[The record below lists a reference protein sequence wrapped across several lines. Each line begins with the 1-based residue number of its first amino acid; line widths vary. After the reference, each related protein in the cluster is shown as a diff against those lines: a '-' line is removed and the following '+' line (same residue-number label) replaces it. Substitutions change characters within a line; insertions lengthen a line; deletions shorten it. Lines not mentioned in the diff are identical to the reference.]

1 MHTIVK
7 TGTNDFFRAIGP
19 IGKICKEEDMQDVDN
34 GCTGGLKFRKAF
46 RCLFPVSQAPQ
57 PGSGTCEYVK

>member
-7 TGTNDFFRAIGP
+7 IGINGFFRAIGP
-19 IGKICKEEDMQDVDN
+19 IGKNCKEVDN

-46 RCLFPVSQAPQ
+46 RCLFPVSQAL
-57 PGSGTCEYVK
+57 SLALALANM

>member
-19 IGKICKEEDMQDVDN
+19 IGKICKEADMQDVDN

-46 RCLFPVSQAPQ
+46 RCLFPVSQALSPALALANM
-57 PGSGTCEYVK
+57 